1 MLRRVTDDRRAQLRK
16 LESVDA
22 FPLDAL
28 QAIRELRAD
37 LDSVEA
43 EALLRAR
50 DLGASLEDIAEAL
63 EITRQGVAYKLKTLA
78 GNADEPT
85 TRMTRS
91 STSRLRKPKR
101 PTARTA
107 SSVQRREAT
116 AWKQGQYASAG
127 T

>member
-78 GNADEPT
+78 GNPETADSDEEIVDI
-85 TRMTRS
+85 
-91 STSRLRKPKR
+91 
-101 PTARTA
+101 TA
-107 SSVQRREAT
+107 SESET
-116 AWKQGQYASAG
+116 PDSAHRV
-127 T
+127 